1 MKKGEFVGVDNIQS
15 NLREEVEIAVAAV
28 KKGGG
33 GSVGVDNI
41 QSNLR
46 EEVEIVVAAV
56 KKWESAGVDNTLAEL
71 AVACRQII
79 IYGLTEIRNKIWRTG
94 ECSTPWL

>member
-1 MKKGEFVGVDNIQS
+1 MKKGESVGVDNIQS

-28 KKGGG
+28 KKGE
-33 GSVGVDNI
+33 SVGFDNI

-46 EEVEIVVAAV
+46 EEVEIAVAAV

-71 AVACRQII
+71 AVACRQAI

-94 ECSTPWL
+94 E